1 MDNWDLN
8 SLYYNLIVPFALDMQ
23 DLGDELELRGS
34 LFVSEEDIWKSL
46 ALESIEIF
54 GELKE
59 KMIKI
64 LKNFNSELKQAFR
77 SCAEML
83 IKYTTS
89 KGINVLQRIKDKLR
103 KAVKRMI
110 DYEKTKKLLSKSIVE
125 SNNNQQVKSNITFDS
140 SIDYRI
146 RTEFGTTYR
155 IEESLSNNIIFTK
168 DQQYFINYVILN
180 GDIKPNGFKKWDNI
194 WKYWDEPNISNS
206 FDLDTL
212 KSQNA
217 LQFNLNTRKK
227 QKETIQDQ
235 ELLYMHWVIDSV
247 RERNSLFSSKMDY
260 EIIKNS
266 NSIIEHYSIES
277 FDWEETIKKETSLLQ
292 YFNNPGHIKKIWWA
306 DYKVIKSEEFNE
318 QFQIA
323 SERYFGSYTSL
334 FKSNV
339 KNDAEKLLLVKQIR
353 QRCLRIKDYVW
364 YQLIDEK
371 LFKEY
376 LDKQIAY
383 IIDYYARN
391 PLNQHKSNVIG
402 WQVSPIFSKELIQQY
417 PFEALLRVQGAY
429 PRLVT
434 LEKFEQLSSHPDFIK
449 ASSFDEIFSWYSAWI
464 KQSKGKY

>member
-64 LKNFNSELKQAFR
+64 LKKINSELKQAFR

-168 DQQYFINYVILN
+168 DQQ
-180 GDIKPNGFKKWDNI
+180 
-194 WKYWDEPNISNS
+194 
-206 FDLDTL
+206 
-212 KSQNA
+212 
-217 LQFNLNTRKK
+217 
-227 QKETIQDQ
+227 
-235 ELLYMHWVIDSV
+235 
-247 RERNSLFSSKMDY
+247 
-260 EIIKNS
+260 
-266 NSIIEHYSIES
+266 
-277 FDWEETIKKETSLLQ
+277 
-292 YFNNPGHIKKIWWA
+292 
-306 DYKVIKSEEFNE
+306 
-318 QFQIA
+318 
-323 SERYFGSYTSL
+323 
-334 FKSNV
+334 
-339 KNDAEKLLLVKQIR
+339 
-353 QRCLRIKDYVW
+353 
-364 YQLIDEK
+364 
-371 LFKEY
+371 
-376 LDKQIAY
+376 
-383 IIDYYARN
+383 
-391 PLNQHKSNVIG
+391 
-402 WQVSPIFSKELIQQY
+402 
-417 PFEALLRVQGAY
+417 
-429 PRLVT
+429 
-434 LEKFEQLSSHPDFIK
+434 
-449 ASSFDEIFSWYSAWI
+449 
-464 KQSKGKY
+464 

>member
-1 MDNWDLN
+1 
-8 SLYYNLIVPFALDMQ
+8 
-23 DLGDELELRGS
+23 
-34 LFVSEEDIWKSL
+34 
-46 ALESIEIF
+46 
-54 GELKE
+54 
-59 KMIKI
+59 
-64 LKNFNSELKQAFR
+64 
-77 SCAEML
+77 
-83 IKYTTS
+83 
-89 KGINVLQRIKDKLR
+89 
-103 KAVKRMI
+103 MI

-155 IEESLSNNIIFTK
+155 IEESLSNNIISTK

-180 GDIKPNGFKKWDNI
+180 GDIKPNGFKKWDSI

-247 RERNSLFSSKMDY
+247 KERNSLFNSKMDY

-277 FDWEETIKKETSLLQ
+277 FDWEETIKKETALLQ
-292 YFNNPGHIKKIWWA
+292 YFNNPEHIKKIWWP

-371 LFKEY
+371 LFK
-376 LDKQIAY
+376 
-383 IIDYYARN
+383 
-391 PLNQHKSNVIG
+391 
-402 WQVSPIFSKELIQQY
+402 
-417 PFEALLRVQGAY
+417 
-429 PRLVT
+429 
-434 LEKFEQLSSHPDFIK
+434 
-449 ASSFDEIFSWYSAWI
+449 
-464 KQSKGKY
+464 

>member
-59 KMIKI
+59 KMTKI
-64 LKNFNSELKQAFR
+64 LKNSNSELKQAFR

-89 KGINVLQRIKDKLR
+89 KGINVLQKIKDKLR
-103 KAVKRMI
+103 KVVKRMI

-180 GDIKPNGFKKWDNI
+180 GDIKPNGFKKWDSI

-227 QKETIQDQ
+227 QKETISRSR
-235 ELLYMHWVIDSV
+235 VIIYALS
-247 RERNSLFSSKMDY
+247 NWFSKR
-260 EIIKNS
+260 K
-266 NSIIEHYSIES
+266 
-277 FDWEETIKKETSLLQ
+277 
-292 YFNNPGHIKKIWWA
+292 
-306 DYKVIKSEEFNE
+306 
-318 QFQIA
+318 
-323 SERYFGSYTSL
+323 
-334 FKSNV
+334 
-339 KNDAEKLLLVKQIR
+339 
-353 QRCLRIKDYVW
+353 
-364 YQLIDEK
+364 K
-371 LFKEY
+371 LF
-376 LDKQIAY
+376 I
-383 IIDYYARN
+383 
-391 PLNQHKSNVIG
+391 
-402 WQVSPIFSKELIQQY
+402 
-417 PFEALLRVQGAY
+417 
-429 PRLVT
+429 
-434 LEKFEQLSSHPDFIK
+434 
-449 ASSFDEIFSWYSAWI
+449 
-464 KQSKGKY
+464 